1 MLNHTRTPAKIL
13 VVDDHP
19 IVREG
24 LAVQISTQP
33 DLEVCGEAEDIP
45 GALRLL
51 ESDRAD
57 VAVIDITLKNGNGI
71 DLIERIKSRF
81 PDMHVLV
88 WSMFP
93 ENLYAERALRAG
105 AQGYLNKAQPTR
117 LVLEAIRAVMAGKI
131 FVSGDITNELLH
143 GVVGQDAASG
153 SPIDRLSNRE
163 LEAFNLIGQGLTT
176 EVIAARMH
184 VSRKTV
190 ETYRARIRE
199 KLAIDT
205 IPELIQRAVQWVLE
219 CGNPKQSQVSRS
231 VSGSDLTNGSS

>member
-1 MLNHTRTPAKIL
+1 MLNHPRTVAKVLI
-13 VVDDHP
+13 VDDHP
-19 IVREG
+19 VVREG

-45 GALRLL
+45 GALRVL
-51 ESDRAD
+51 ESSHAD
-57 VAVIDITLKNGNGI
+57 VAVIDISLKNGNGI
-71 DLIERIKSRF
+71 DLIERIKGRHQ
-81 PDMHVLV
+81 DMHILV

-117 LVLEAIRAVMAGKI
+117 MVLEAIRAVLAGKI
-131 FVSGDITNELLH
+131 FVSGEITDDLLH
-143 GVVGQDAASG
+143 GVVGQNAANG

-176 EVIAARMH
+176 ETIAARMH

-199 KLAIDT
+199 KLDIDT

-219 CGNPKQSQVSRS
+219 CGSAKQ
-231 VSGSDLTNGSS
+231 